1 MKSLILRYVT
11 GSVVLLSLWEAGSR
25 ALGPEIL
32 PDPLASLV
40 LFACLWAI
48 PVFWGTSA

>member
-11 GSVVLLSLWEAGSR
+11 GSVVLLALWDAGSR

-32 PDPLASLV
+32 PDPLLR
-40 LFACLWAI
+40 CLWAI